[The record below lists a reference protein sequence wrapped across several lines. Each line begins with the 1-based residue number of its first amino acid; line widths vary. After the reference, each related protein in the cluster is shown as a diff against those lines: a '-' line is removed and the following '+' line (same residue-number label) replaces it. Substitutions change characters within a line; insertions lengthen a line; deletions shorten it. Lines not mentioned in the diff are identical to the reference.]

1 MAKDKSK
8 KSNGGDDFAKPS
20 EAPATSDGF
29 KVESDDNVGRLLLIT
44 PLRVETVK
52 GFEGK
57 DAEVVVADVVILD
70 EKKPAKSDEHEE
82 VYFFGGW
89 TKGSLRGFVGQRK
102 VLARLEQDKKK
113 GRGGNA
119 AWVLEDADADDLA
132 VARAYMEAAN
142 DPLRAKGGGSDDD
155 DEPKGKKKGKAEPE
169 AKAKKKS
176 KK

>member
-8 KSNGGDDFAKPS
+8 KSKGDDEFAKPS
-20 EAPATSDGF
+20 EAPATGDGF
-29 KVESDDNVGRLLLIT
+29 KIESDDNVGRLLLIT
-44 PLRVETVK
+44 PLRVDTVK

-70 EKKPAKSDEHEE
+70 EKKPAKSEEHEE

-89 TKGSLRGFVGQRK
+89 TKGSLRGFVGERR
-102 VLARLEQDKKK
+102 VLARLERDKKK

-119 AWVLEDADADDLA
+119 AWVLEDADSDDLA

-142 DPLRAKGGGSDDD
+142 DPLRAKGGGKSDDD
-155 DEPKGKKKGKAEPE
+155 EEPKTD
-169 AKAKKKS
+169 KAKKKA